1 MNLTLSKQ
9 IINRVIMASEVGY
22 AHPDNWNSYIK
33 RYCKPCVP
41 APDTTDS
48 GVTIGIG
55 YDCGQVS
62 AQKILDDWS
71 PYIPSAQVQRLAA
84 TAGLKKRAA
93 LAESDKMQDI
103 VIPIDI
109 ALKQWYEKKLPYTAK
124 QTASIYPNLANLH
137 PYEQT
142 CLISLVFNRGASLE
156 GDRRKEMKDLVAATN
171 LDDDKAMAKLFRDMK
186 RLWPD
191 TRGLQIRRDLE
202 ADIIE
207 MADTPIDASDEL
219 NLVI

>member
-1 MNLTLSKQ
+1 MELILSKQ

-22 AHPDNWNSYIK
+22 GHPGNWNAYIK

-55 YDCGQVS
+55 YDCGQVT
-62 AQKILDDWS
+62 AQKILSDWS
-71 PYIPSAQVQRLAA
+71 PYIPLEQAQRLAA
-84 TAGLKKRAA
+84 TAGLKKHAA
-93 LAESDKMQDI
+93 LAESNKMQDI
-103 VIPIDI
+103 SIPIEV

-124 QTASIYPNLANLH
+124 QTVAIYPNLPNLH

-171 LDDDKAMAKLFRDMK
+171 LDDDKAMGKLFRDMK

-202 ADIIE
+202 AEIIE
-207 MADTPIDASDEL
+207 MADTPIEAVDEL
-219 NLVI
+219 RLVI